1 MGTLF
6 LCFCNHRVVL
16 FSMSTSCQHYLTKGF
31 LECIIFSRRMYN
43 MSYNIKCPE
52 CGAEQKNLNLEETNG
67 SYVCSKCDKQTTVDL
82 EKIRKA

>member
-1 MGTLF
+1 
-6 LCFCNHRVVL
+6 
-16 FSMSTSCQHYLTKGF
+16 
-31 LECIIFSRRMYN
+31 MYN